1 MGGPIGDPIP
11 VPPAQLLPLPVAA
24 DVGVAGVEG
33 SQEAG
38 VQCQCHSPQ
47 HHPAWKHQARLTHT
61 ALPFPTHHPRPS
73 RRAGSAFLRAGER
86 LQPGLAAK
94 GKLRHSHT
102 GGRGAVWA
110 PQIEVLRPWS
120 CAHPAPRR
128 CASPPA
134 WVSLSP
140 TVQLLLR
147 WAPKTPSW
155 GWLLSHST
163 GGSPWIG
170 ALDGTGVICPWG
182 WIWGNEGKLGTS
194 G

>member
-1 MGGPIGDPIP
+1 MVGGSIGDPIP

-110 PQIEVLRPWS
+110 PQTDRSAEAMELRPS
-120 CAHPAPRR
+120 CPTALCISPCLGITQPYCTAAPEVG
-128 CASPPA
+128 SKDPI
-134 WVSLSP
+134 LGM
-140 TVQLLLR
+140 
-147 WAPKTPSW
+147 APLAQHW
-155 GWLLSHST
+155 GQPMDW
-163 GGSPWIG
+163 
-170 ALDGTGVICPWG
+170 GTGWHRG
-182 WIWGNEGKLGTS
+182 DLSLGMDM
-194 G
+194 GH